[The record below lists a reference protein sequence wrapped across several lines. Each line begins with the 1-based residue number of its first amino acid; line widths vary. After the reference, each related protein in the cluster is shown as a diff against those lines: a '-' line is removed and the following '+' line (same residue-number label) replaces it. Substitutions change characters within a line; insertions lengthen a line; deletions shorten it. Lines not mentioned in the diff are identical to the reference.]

1 MPKSYIFILLI
12 VILSCKTK
20 KDLIL
25 EPKPIINDPNLCRIL
40 SNTRSDGEQ
49 FQFIFKNGQIQ
60 NILGFND
67 FDTFVYSGLKI
78 TKAFHSKNKNV
89 QILFDF
95 DSQNLLKK
103 ITFEGTDSQA
113 KPFSFP
119 TILTHNY
126 LNKIDKLN
134 LLWPTFNGSV
144 ETKFEYDSN
153 GNIKFVY
160 AFLEG
165 EWQILLENVEFDE
178 KISPY
183 KNQQLGQILSF
194 YMVYTLLSGGSNF
207 SYFMNANNVKSAIV
221 KSGNSKILY
230 KYEYLY
236 NLNGYPL
243 EMKGTKTIINKST
256 NFSEKFSYD
265 CDK

>member
-1 MPKSYIFILLI
+1 MPKSYFILFLLI
-12 VILSCKTK
+12 IFSCKTK
-20 KDLIL
+20 KNQTI
-25 EPKPIINDPNLCRIL
+25 EPKRINIDPNFCRIL

-49 FQFIFKNGQIQ
+49 YQFIFKNGQIQ

-67 FDTFVYSGLKI
+67 FDTFVYSGSKI
-78 TKAFHSKNKNV
+78 IKAFHSKNKNI

-95 DSQNLLKK
+95 DSENLLKK

-119 TILTHNY
+119 SIITHNN
-126 LNKIDKLN
+126 LKKIDRLN
-134 LLWPTFNGSV
+134 LVWPTFNGIV

-160 AFLEG
+160 AFLDG

-178 KISPY
+178 KFSPY

-236 NLNGYPL
+236 NPNGYPL
-243 EMKGTKTIINKST
+243 EMNATKTIINKTSP
-256 NFSEKFSYD
+256 FSEKFSYD